1 MIHKKII
8 TLFMIASTASSI
20 FAYYDKYGTW
30 HPGMVE
36 SAVQATKD
44 AGTDVLD
51 AVTGGRYSD
60 TPEDRKARLK
70 AERKLED
77 KERST
82 KRKYQ
87 EEQEKIQRKKEDRK
101 IRYME

>member
-1 MIHKKII
+1 MIHKKMLSLI
-8 TLFMIASTASSI
+8 TILSFTLSLS
-20 FAYYDKYGTW
+20 AYYDQYGTW
-30 HPGMVE
+30 HPGIVD
-36 SAVQATKD
+36 SAVQATKE
-44 AGTDVLD
+44 ASTNVLD

-77 KERST
+77 KQKAN

-87 EEQEKIQRKKEDRK
+87 ETEEKIRRKKEDRK
-101 IRYME
+101 ISQME